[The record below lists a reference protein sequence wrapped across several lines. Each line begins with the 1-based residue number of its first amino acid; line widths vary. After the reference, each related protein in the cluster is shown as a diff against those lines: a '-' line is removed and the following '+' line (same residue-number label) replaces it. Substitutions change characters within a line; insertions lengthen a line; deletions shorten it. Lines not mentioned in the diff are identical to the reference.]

1 MNMQAPIVD
10 AHKLISGKHFE
21 SSKGDTENEGHW
33 GFELLVNFCHTIIRE
48 GLGGDKGIKRKKNSQ
63 ISLLHFRT

>member
-21 SSKGDTENEGHW
+21 SSKGDTENEGH
-33 GFELLVNFCHTIIRE
+33 
-48 GLGGDKGIKRKKNSQ
+48 
-63 ISLLHFRT
+63 